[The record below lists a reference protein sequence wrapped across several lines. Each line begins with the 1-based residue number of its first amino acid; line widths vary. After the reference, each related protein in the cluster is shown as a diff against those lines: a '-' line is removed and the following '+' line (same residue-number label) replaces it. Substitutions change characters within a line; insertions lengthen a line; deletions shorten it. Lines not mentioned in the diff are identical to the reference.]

1 MLPPRPILEV
11 HSACVSFPI
20 KQGFWQKNTHRHA
33 LNNVSLSLTQGTTLG
48 LIGESGCGKSTLAR
62 VISGLIK
69 PTTGSILFDG
79 ADILKKRGT
88 AYKTFR
94 RELQMI
100 FQDPGESLNPRH
112 TVETLLREP
121 FAVHN
126 IGTHQERNLWM
137 KALLEQV
144 GLSHSSLQK
153 FPFEFSGGQR
163 QRIGIARAIA
173 LKPRLI
179 ICDEP
184 TSALDVSIQG
194 QILNLL
200 LDLQANHGI
209 SYLFISHDLAVIRQM
224 ANHIAV
230 MKEGSLIE
238 EGPTNTVF
246 ETPTH
251 PYTQSLISTALQLS

>member
-1 MLPPRPILEV
+1 MLLPRPLLEV

-33 LNNVSLSLTQGTTLG
+33 LKNVSLSIAPGETLG
-48 LIGESGCGKSTLAR
+48 LVGESGCGKSTLAR
-62 VISGLIK
+62 AISGLIK
-69 PTTGSILFDG
+69 PATGSILFDG
-79 ADILKKRGT
+79 ADIFKKRGK

-112 TVETLLREP
+112 TVETLLEET
-121 FAVHN
+121 FAVHGL
-126 IGTHQERNLWM
+126 GTHAERHLWI
-137 KALLEQV
+137 KKLLEQV
-144 GLSHSSLQK
+144 GLSQSSLQK

-200 LDLQANHGI
+200 LDLQANSGI

-224 ANHIAV
+224 ANRIAV
-230 MKEGSLIE
+230 MKDGALIE
-238 EGPTNTVF
+238 EGFTDTLL
-246 ETPTH
+246 EAPTH